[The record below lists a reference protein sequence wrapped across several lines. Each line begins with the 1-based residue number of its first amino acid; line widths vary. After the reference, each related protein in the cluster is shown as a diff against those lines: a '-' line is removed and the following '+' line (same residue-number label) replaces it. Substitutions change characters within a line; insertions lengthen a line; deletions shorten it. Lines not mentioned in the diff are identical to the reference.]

1 MTKSLIA
8 VISAVLVSSSV
19 SLCAQDF
26 NASWSRK
33 ATDASR
39 TGVKASNAT
48 NVKETM
54 GEVKGKT
61 FYAPNGKIFKGGR
74 TAKAAKL
81 MIDAQPAMASAKT
94 LVAHSAKEMVR
105 HSPECE
111 LSNWIVDYFM
121 VAVEEMT
128 GKHVDIGITNFG
140 GIRVDMPK
148 GDVFEDDIKSMFPF
162 KNTLCYVSLKG
173 STVRHILEQMAASSF
188 QALGGVR
195 VVAKDRQ
202 LVEATIGG
210 EPIDDEKVYGLA
222 TINFLLDG
230 GDRLHL
236 GDGALEMIDTGK
248 YVIDVM
254 LPYVKSY
261 EAQGKLIDYETDGR
275 VVVIR
280 TDRQ

>member
-1 MTKSLIA
+1 MTRSIIA
-8 VISAVLVSSSV
+8 VLSAVLVSSV
-19 SLCAQDF
+19 SLGAQDF
-26 NASWSRK
+26 NITWSLK
-33 ATDASR
+33 STDASR

-48 NVKETM
+48 NVRETM

-61 FYAPNGKIFKGGR
+61 FYAPNGKVFKGGR

-81 MIDAQPAMASAKT
+81 MIEAQPAMASSKT

-111 LSNWIVDYFM
+111 LSNWIVDHFM
-121 VAVEEMT
+121 VAVHEMT
-128 GKHVDIGITNFG
+128 GKQVDLGITNFG

-162 KNTLCYVSLKG
+162 KNTLCYVALKG
-173 STVRHILEQMAASSF
+173 STVRHILEQMAATSF

-195 VVAKDRQ
+195 VVAKDGK

-210 EPIDDEKVYGLA
+210 KPIDDEKVYGLA
-222 TINFLLDG
+222 SINFLLDG

-236 GDGALEMIDTGK
+236 GDGALEIIDTGK

-261 EAQGKLIDYETDGR
+261 EAQGKLIDYEMDGR
-275 VVVIR
+275 VTVIR
-280 TDRQ
+280 TDKQ